1 LSLLPP
7 GVARTLRLGRLGARR
22 TTSYVVHRAR
32 RATTRQQDREALD
45 AQFAIRSTEDV
56 VKELGQMKGVMMKAG
71 QMLGWVAEGLPP
83 EAAAAL
89 ASLQADG
96 PPMAPSLAAK
106 VIEQE
111 LGKPPEKIFRT
122 WNAVPIAAASI
133 GQVHQATMKDGRK
146 VAVKVQY
153 PGIADAMTTDLGN
166 AEMLYRLFGAFA
178 LKGFDAKG
186 VVDELRA
193 RVADELDYTIEAT
206 NQTAFVERYRDHPF
220 IRIPAIIPELST
232 SKVLVSEWVEGMSFD
247 TFLATANEPT
257 KQKAAE
263 VVFRFAQQSVHRYLL
278 ANGDP
283 HAGNY
288 RFHEDGTVTFLDFGM
303 VKKFDPDEW
312 ARLAPSLDA
321 MVFDRDP
328 ERTVKIM
335 EETGF
340 LTAGH
345 GLDPKD
351 VWAYVSQPYVPFLLD
366 SFTYEKGWVGET
378 LRALLDRNGPYAEVM
393 KTVNMPPSFVVLDRV
408 VWGVS
413 SLMGRLH
420 ATAPWRSILAEYRH
434 NAAPQT
440 ALGQAEEEWRRTQK
454 EHFPE

>member
-1 LSLLPP
+1 LPQLP
-7 GVARTLRLGRLGARR
+7 ERVTRTLRLGRLGARQ
-22 TTSYVVHRAR
+22 TTSYALHRAR
-32 RATTRQQDREALD
+32 RVTTRAKDREALD
-45 AQFAIRSTEDV
+45 AQFAIRSTEDM

-71 QMLGWVAEGLPP
+71 QMMSWVAEGLPP

-122 WNAVPIAAASI
+122 WNPVPIAAASI
-133 GQVHQATMKDGRK
+133 GQVHQATLKDGRK

-153 PGIADAMTTDLGN
+153 PGIADAMTADLGN
-166 AEMLYRLFGAFA
+166 AEVLYRLFGAFA

-186 VVDELRA
+186 VVDELRE
-193 RVADELDYTIEAT
+193 RVADELDYTIEAK
-206 NQTAFVERYRDHPF
+206 NQTAFVERYRGHPF
-220 IRIPAIIPELST
+220 IRVPAVVPEFST
-232 SKVLVSEWVEGMSFD
+232 SKVLVSEWVDGMSFD
-247 TFLATANEPT
+247 TFLATADEPT

-288 RFHEDGTVTFLDFGM
+288 RFHADGTVTFLDFGM
-303 VKKFDPDEW
+303 VKQFDPDEW

-321 MVFDRDP
+321 MVFAQDP
-328 ERTVKIM
+328 ELTVKVM
-335 EETGF
+335 EDTGF
-340 LTAGH
+340 LNPGH

-366 SFTYEKGWVGET
+366 SFTYEPGWVGET
-378 LRALLDRNGPYAEVM
+378 LRALLDRNGPYADVM

-420 ATAPWRSILAEYRH
+420 ATAPWRSILSEYRH
-434 NAAPQT
+434 NTPAQT
-440 ALGQAEEEWRRTQK
+440 DLGKAEEAWRSQ
-454 EHFPE
+454 PS